1 MQIKATVRGN
11 CGFRARYRM
20 HFQALFRSFTNS
32 DSHPSNNPR
41 QKEKAGIGNDLL
53 HRTKQCIYILWT

>member
-20 HFQALFRSFTNS
+20 HFQALFRSWTNAT
-32 DSHPSNNPR
+32 SHPSNGPQ
-41 QKEKAGIGNDLL
+41 QKEKAGIGNNLL
-53 HRTKQCIYILWT
+53 RRTKQCIYILWT